1 MQLLRKPPNGHMV
14 SLTLTV
20 LSVILLLTAL
30 PYFLYI
36 FLGKKRIL
44 PFLMAGKAG
53 MFSSAIWQGHWG
65 LFLWVAAPSRA
76 RHSQEGYRWEMRTP
90 SHLPGACWTRQ
101 RYYCLKHFFF
111 FFFWF
116 TQALDFETDK
126 VHNLVINAT
135 NPEPLVSGVQYNAS
149 SRTLFKVFVTNMDEP
164 PTFQQPVYTANVSED
179 IPVNTLI
186 VKAEAYDPEGDTVR

>member
-53 MFSSAIWQGHWG
+53 MLSSAIWQGRWG
-65 LFLWVAAPSRA
+65 LCLWVAAPSRA

-111 FFFWF
+111 SFSDLLRLLILKQTKCITWWS
-116 TQALDFETDK
+116 TPQTP
-126 VHNLVINAT
+126 NLWCLGCSTMPA
-135 NPEPLVSGVQYNAS
+135 PAPVSKF
-149 SRTLFKVFVTNMDEP
+149 L
-164 PTFQQPVYTANVSED
+164 
-179 IPVNTLI
+179 
-186 VKAEAYDPEGDTVR
+186 